1 MKEEKGRDEGN
12 GCEDDTEETKAARSF
27 VSFSSV
33 KETAGP
39 WYPPLLS
46 LRDDM
51 MDPDRRGE

>member
-12 GCEDDTEETKAARSF
+12 GGKDDTKETKAARSF

-33 KETAGP
+33 KETTEP
-39 WYPPLLS
+39 WYPSLLIQG
-46 LRDDM
+46 DNM